1 LRQVRHPARV
11 LETTDLE
18 GKRGVNVPVMS
29 MGFVVRCFRIVYQVL
44 SILFGEWKAASG
56 VEQVSWKSEGWTP
69 IGNVRVCIPGAK

>member
-1 LRQVRHPARV
+1 MRGLPTSRQVRHPARV
-11 LETTDLE
+11 LETSFWMGLE

-56 VEQVSWKSEGWTP
+56 VEQVYWL
-69 IGNVRVCIPGAK
+69 AFD